1 MGVMIHALR
10 EDKSSIYSMILSINE
25 MTMLRYY
32 NIYVVYFCDCNLG
45 QMIGVVMEHVLKCV

>member
-1 MGVMIHALR
+1 MTHALR